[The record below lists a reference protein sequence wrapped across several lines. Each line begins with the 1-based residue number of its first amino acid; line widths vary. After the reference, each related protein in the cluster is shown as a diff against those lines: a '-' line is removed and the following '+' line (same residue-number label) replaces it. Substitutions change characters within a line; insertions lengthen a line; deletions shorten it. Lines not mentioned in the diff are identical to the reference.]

1 MTDRSFGPLAGVHVV
16 DLTWMLAG
24 PYCTMLLADLGAD
37 VVKVEAPNGGDPM
50 RAAGPFA
57 AGDELRAFGGY
68 FQSVN
73 RNKRSLVLDL
83 KSDDGPATLRR
94 LAGHAD
100 VVVENFRAGVMERLG
115 VGYDLLR
122 DENPRLVYT
131 SIRGFGDA
139 RTGRSP
145 YVDRPAVD
153 VTVQAMA
160 GLMGITGPG
169 PGQPLKA
176 GPGIGDIFTAA
187 LAAVG
192 ILAAV
197 LNARQTGRGQY
208 VDLAMYDAVLSLC
221 ERIVYQHSYEG
232 VVPGPQGN
240 SHPLFCPFDIFPCAD
255 GFVSV
260 DASSDHQW
268 RELAGAMDRA
278 ELGGD
283 ARFATMD
290 ARRANAP
297 LIRELVSAWTRD
309 LTSAEVVAAV
319 GDRVPIGPVNDVA
332 AIFADPHAAA
342 RGMLAEVEQPGAPDP
357 VVVAGTAIKLDETPG
372 GVRRR
377 APLLGEHSHEILAE
391 AGFTTDEIHGLL
403 ESGAVRDGE

>member
-1 MTDRSFGPLAGVHVV
+1 MAEGSFGPLAGVRVV

-37 VVKVEAPNGGDPM
+37 VVKVESPNGGDPM
-50 RAAGPFA
+50 RDAGPFA
-57 AGDELRAFGGY
+57 PGDELRAFGGY

-83 KSDDGPATLRR
+83 KSEDGPVALRR
-94 LAGHAD
+94 LAGDAD

-115 VGYDLLR
+115 VGYDALR
-122 DENPRLVYT
+122 DESPRLVYA
-131 SIRGFGDA
+131 SIRGFGDP

-145 YVDRPAVD
+145 HVDRPAVD

-197 LNARQTGRGQY
+197 LNARETGRGQY

-221 ERIVYQHSYEG
+221 ERIVYQYSYEG
-232 VVPGPQGN
+232 VVPQPQGN

-260 DASSDHQW
+260 DASSDRQW
-268 RELAGAMDRA
+268 RDLARAMGRA
-278 ELGGD
+278 DLGGE
-283 ARFATMD
+283 ARFATMES
-290 ARRANAP
+290 RRVNAP

-319 GDRVPIGPVNDVA
+319 GDSVPIGPVNDVA
-332 AIFADPHAAA
+332 AIFADPHTAA
-342 RGMLAEVEQPGAPDP
+342 REMLAEVEQPGAPGP
-357 VVVAGTAIKLDETPG
+357 VVIAGTAIKLDATPG
-372 GVRRR
+372 GVHRR
-377 APLLGEHSHEILAE
+377 APLLGEHSREILAE
-391 AGFTTDEIHGLL
+391 AGFAPDEIHGLV
-403 ESGAVRDGE
+403 EAGAVGG

>member
-1 MTDRSFGPLAGVHVV
+1 MTHRRFGPLAGIRVI

-24 PYCTMLLADLGAD
+24 PYCTMLLGDLGAD
-37 VVKVEAPNGGDPM
+37 IVKVESPTGDPM
-50 RAAGPFA
+50 REAGPFLA
-57 AGDELRAFGGY
+57 DDDLRAFGGY
-68 FQSVN
+68 FHSVN
-73 RNKRSLVLDL
+73 RNKRSIVLDL
-83 KSDDGPATLRR
+83 KSDQGPATLRR
-94 LAGHAD
+94 LASESD

-115 VGYDLLR
+115 VGYDVLKA
-122 DENPRLVYT
+122 ENPRLVYT

-192 ILAAV
+192 TLAAV
-197 LNARQTGRGQY
+197 LNARETGRGQY

-221 ERIVYQHSYEG
+221 ERIVYQYSYEG
-232 VVPGPQGN
+232 VVPAPQGN
-240 SHPLFCPFDIFPCAD
+240 SHPLFCPFDIFPSAD

-260 DASSDHQW
+260 DASTDHQW
-268 RELAGAMDRA
+268 RDLTGGMGRP
-278 ELGGD
+278 ELGAD
-283 ARFATMD
+283 ERFATME
-290 ARRANAP
+290 ARRLNAP
-297 LIRELVSAWTRD
+297 LVRELVSGWTRG

-319 GDRVPIGPVNDVA
+319 GDRIPIGPVNDVA
-332 AIFADPHAAA
+332 AIFADPHVAA
-342 RGMLAEVEQPGAPDP
+342 RRMLAEVEHPGSGRP
-357 VVVAGTAIKLDETPG
+357 VTLAGTAIKLDETPG
-372 GVRRR
+372 DVFRR
-377 APLLGEHSHEILAE
+377 APLLGEHSQEILE
-391 AGFTTDEIHGLL
+391 GAGFAVEEIEALAG
-403 ESGAVRDGE
+403 SGTVTLGG

>member
-1 MTDRSFGPLAGVHVV
+1 MAEGSFGPLAGVRVV

-37 VVKVEAPNGGDPM
+37 VVKVESPNGGDPM
-50 RAAGPFA
+50 RDAGPFA
-57 AGDELRAFGGY
+57 PGDELRAFGGY
-68 FQSVN
+68 FQRVN

-83 KSDDGPATLRR
+83 KSEDGPVALRR
-94 LAGHAD
+94 LAGDAD

-115 VGYDLLR
+115 VGYDALR
-122 DENPRLVYT
+122 DESPRLVYA
-131 SIRGFGDA
+131 SIRGFGDP

-145 YVDRPAVD
+145 HVDRPAVD

-197 LNARQTGRGQY
+197 LNARETGRGQY

-221 ERIVYQHSYEG
+221 ERIVYQYSYEG
-232 VVPGPQGN
+232 VVPQPQGN

-260 DASSDHQW
+260 DASSDRQW
-268 RELAGAMDRA
+268 RDLARAMGRA
-278 ELGGD
+278 ELGGE
-283 ARFATMD
+283 ARFATME
-290 ARRANAP
+290 ARRVNAP

-332 AIFADPHAAA
+332 AIFADPHTAA
-342 RGMLAEVEQPGAPDP
+342 REMLAEVEQPGAPGP
-357 VVVAGTAIKLDETPG
+357 VVIAGTAIKLDATPG
-372 GVRRR
+372 GVHRR
-377 APLLGEHSHEILAE
+377 APLLGEHSREILAE
-391 AGFTTDEIHGLL
+391 AGFTPDEIHGLV
-403 ESGAVRDGE
+403 EAGAVGG

>member
-1 MTDRSFGPLAGVHVV
+1 MTRTPFGPLAGIRVV

-37 VVKVEAPNGGDPM
+37 VVKVESPRGGDPM
-50 RAAGPFA
+50 REAGPFLPD
-57 AGDELRAFGGY
+57 DELRAFGGY
-68 FQSVN
+68 FHSVN
-73 RNKRSLVLDL
+73 RNKRSLALDL
-83 KSDDGPATLRR
+83 KSQDGPATLRR
-94 LAGHAD
+94 LAGEAD

-115 VGYDLLR
+115 VGYDALR
-122 DENPRLVYT
+122 AENPRLVYT

-176 GPGIGDIFTAA
+176 GPGVGDIFTAA

-192 ILAAV
+192 TLAAV
-197 LNARQTGRGQY
+197 MNARETGHGQY

-221 ERIVYQHSYEG
+221 ERIVYQYSYEG

-240 SHPLFCPFDIFPCAD
+240 SHPIFCPFDIFPSAD

-260 DASSDHQW
+260 DASTDRQW
-268 RELAGAMDRA
+268 RDLADAMGRP
-278 ELGGD
+278 ELGRD
-283 ARFATMD
+283 ERFATME
-290 ARRANAP
+290 ARRRNAP
-297 LIRELVSAWTRD
+297 LVRELVSGWTRG
-309 LTSAEVVAAV
+309 LRSKEVVAAA
-319 GDRVPIGPVNDVA
+319 GDRIPVGPVNDVA
-332 AIFADPHAAA
+332 AIFADPHVAV
-342 RGMLAEVEQPGAPDP
+342 RRMLAQVEHPGAGRPATL
-357 VVVAGTAIKLDETPG
+357 AGTAIRLDGTPG
-372 GVRRR
+372 GVHHR
-377 APLLGEHSHEILAE
+377 APLLGEHSRSILEE
-391 AGFTTDEIHGLL
+391 AGFRPGEIQALVG
-403 ESGAVRDGE
+403 SGTVTVGA

>member
-1 MTDRSFGPLAGVHVV
+1 
-16 DLTWMLAG
+16 
-24 PYCTMLLADLGAD
+24 
-37 VVKVEAPNGGDPM
+37 
-50 RAAGPFA
+50 
-57 AGDELRAFGGY
+57 
-68 FQSVN
+68 
-73 RNKRSLVLDL
+73 
-83 KSDDGPATLRR
+83 
-94 LAGHAD
+94 
-100 VVVENFRAGVMERLG
+100 
-115 VGYDLLR
+115 
-122 DENPRLVYT
+122 
-131 SIRGFGDA
+131 
-139 RTGRSP
+139 
-145 YVDRPAVD
+145 
-153 VTVQAMA
+153 
-160 GLMGITGPG
+160 
-169 PGQPLKA
+169 LKA

-197 LNARQTGRGQY
+197 LNARETGRGQY

-221 ERIVYQHSYEG
+221 ERIVYQYSYEG
-232 VVPGPQGN
+232 VVPQPQGN

-268 RELAGAMDRA
+268 RDLAGAMDRA

-290 ARRANAP
+290 ARRVNAP

-342 RGMLAEVEQPGAPDP
+342 RGMLAEVEQPGAPEP
-357 VVVAGTAIKLDETPG
+357 VVIAGTPIKLDGTPG
-372 GVRRR
+372 GVHRR
-377 APLLGEHSHEILAE
+377 APLLGEHSREILAD
-391 AGFTTDEIHGLL
+391 AGFTQDEIDGLV
-403 ESGAVRDGE
+403 EGGAVGDGA

>member
-1 MTDRSFGPLAGVHVV
+1 
-16 DLTWMLAG
+16 
-24 PYCTMLLADLGAD
+24 
-37 VVKVEAPNGGDPM
+37 
-50 RAAGPFA
+50 
-57 AGDELRAFGGY
+57 
-68 FQSVN
+68 
-73 RNKRSLVLDL
+73 
-83 KSDDGPATLRR
+83 
-94 LAGHAD
+94 
-100 VVVENFRAGVMERLG
+100 MERLG
-115 VGYDLLR
+115 VGFDALR

-176 GPGIGDIFTAA
+176 GPGVGDIFTAA

-197 LNARQTGRGQY
+197 LNARETGRGQY

-221 ERIVYQHSYEG
+221 ERIVYQYSYEG
-232 VVPGPQGN
+232 VVPQPQGN
-240 SHPLFCPFDIFPCAD
+240 SHPLFCPFDIFPCVD

-268 RELAGAMDRA
+268 RDLAGAMERA

-290 ARRANAP
+290 ARRVNAP
-297 LIRELVSAWTRD
+297 LVRELVSAWTRD

-332 AIFADPHAAA
+332 AIFADPHTAA
-342 RGMLAEVEQPGAPDP
+342 RGMLAEVEQPGAPEP
-357 VVVAGTAIKLDETPG
+357 VVIAGTPIKLDGSPG

-377 APLLGEHSHEILAE
+377 APLLGEHSREILAE
-391 AGFTTDEIHGLL
+391 AGFAPDEVDGLV
-403 ESGAVRDGE
+403 ECGAVRDGE